1 MIQNQE
7 PIINM
12 VKTGIGIQAV
22 ANYFGV
28 KPSQVEYIKK
38 KNGLQ
43 GKYRKQREVRP
54 SAPSQAELI
63 KEYDYLGFET
73 TERGTIICTIGDVS
87 GDEKES
93 IKAAVK
99 SAFDAVLKEDSE

>member
-1 MIQNQE
+1 MIQNHE
-7 PIINM
+7 AIITM
-12 VKTGIGIQAV
+12 VKTGVGVQAV
-22 ANYFGV
+22 ADYFGI
-28 KPSQVEYIKK
+28 KRSQVEYAKK

-54 SAPSQAELI
+54 FAPSQAELLE
-63 KEYDYLGFET
+63 EYDYLGFET

-87 GDEKES
+87 GDEQES

-99 SAFDAVLKEDSE
+99 SAFEKLLKEDR